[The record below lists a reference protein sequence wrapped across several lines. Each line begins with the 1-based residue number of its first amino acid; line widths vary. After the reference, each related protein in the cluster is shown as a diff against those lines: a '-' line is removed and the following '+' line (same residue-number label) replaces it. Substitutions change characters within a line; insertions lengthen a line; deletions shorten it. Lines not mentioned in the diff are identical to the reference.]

1 MLLKGMLLELD
12 NVELLDLI
20 DSPAS
25 LKKKVEEALILLE
38 CD

>member
-12 NVELLDLI
+12 NGEILDLI
-20 DSPAS
+20 HSPAS

-38 CD
+38 